1 VLERRLAYARTLDF
15 ELALALQL
23 LKAQLPNNCR
33 DKKQF
38 LKWWE
43 AIALAWTE
51 ELQSV
56 TISHRSIGHDWQ
68 FSHQQLEALKHY
80 YDANCL
86 LLPMAEIQC

>member
-1 VLERRLAYARTLDF
+1 MLERRLAYVRTLDCK
-15 ELALALQL
+15 LAPALQR
-23 LKAQLPNNCR
+23 LKAQLANSCR

-56 TISHRSIGHDWQ
+56 TISHRNIGHDWQ

-80 YDANCL
+80 
-86 LLPMAEIQC
+86 